1 MLKYIF
7 FLSLFF
13 LPHFAYSQTVAF
25 DLPLVVTDSVS
36 VWDLRIG
43 MRDDA
48 TADFDRSIDV
58 AAPPPPPSGF
68 MNAYL
73 ADTTSL
79 GRINLFTDFRE
90 TSTDTVRYFLTMI
103 PTDANDNP
111 LIIKWD
117 DSVALAAL
125 GSFRMKNFYNDPGS
139 FDLDMSTVDSLD
151 TSLHPSLS
159 NNNPIIEALVV
170 VIEVVLDGGEPTAID
185 EESSGLPDRFTLSGN
200 YPNPF
205 NPATTLLLNLPEA
218 AIVHVELFDALGRK
232 AMTLPAKPMAAGV
245 NQTISVD
252 ASELASGL
260 YFYRVTAQ
268 MRLRKAVQTG
278 TMMLLR

>member
-7 FLSLFF
+7 SFCLFLV
-13 LPHFAYSQTVAF
+13 PHFSYSQTVAF
-25 DLPLVVTDSVS
+25 DLPIVVTDDVS
-36 VWDLRIG
+36 VWNLRIG

-48 TADFDRSIDV
+48 TAGFDRDIDV

-68 MNAYL
+68 MSTYL

-90 TSTDTVRYFLTMI
+90 TSTDTVRYFLTI
-103 PTDANDNP
+103 LPTDANDNP
-111 LIIKWD
+111 IKIKWD
-117 DSVALAAL
+117 GSVDLASL

-139 FDLDMSTVDSLD
+139 FDLDMATTDSLD

-170 VIEVVLDGGEPTAID
+170 VVEVVLGGGGPTAID
-185 EESSGLPDRFTLSGN
+185 DESVGLPDQFTLSGN

-205 NPATTLLLNLPEA
+205 NPTTTLLLNLPEA
-218 AIVHVELFDALGRK
+218 ANVRVEIFDALGRP
-232 AMTLPAKPMAAGV
+232 AMALPAEPVAAGT
-245 NQTISVD
+245 NQPIQID
-252 ASELASGL
+252 ATALASGI

-268 MRLRKAVQTG
+268 MSLQTTVQTG
-278 TMMLLR
+278 TMTLLR